1 MKNREYLYQCI
12 IPGMD
17 ITLLITT
24 NDIEQLR
31 AMALAMVQKVV
42 DENRQKNT
50 ELLAKDQRI
59 SLLEEA
65 LMLARQ
71 QRFGK
76 KCETLTSMQRSL

>member
-1 MKNREYLYQCI
+1 
-12 IPGMD
+12 MD
-17 ITLLITT
+17 ITLLTTT

-31 AMALAMVQKVV
+31 AMTLAMVQKVV
-42 DENRQKNT
+42 DENRQKST

-76 KCETLTSMQRSL
+76 NAKH